1 MKNPFNPFKA
11 EPPAP
16 QAKPTEAKRGEHAA
30 SFAFAMQYDSTPL
43 PLAREN
49 ASRGWVEY
57 GADNAYPD
65 FLLEL
70 LDTSALHSGIVA
82 GKSFLVAGGDFL
94 VGGVPLAQ
102 WAESAPTDRATAV
115 RSFVENSYGEH
126 WSDLKSMAAT
136 DYVVSGSFA
145 LEVIWSLDFSRIA
158 EVKHISWACL
168 RPEPKDEE
176 GRVPGYWYAPQW
188 RKTGRM
194 KTEPVRIQAFDIN
207 AHVPDGEAV
216 PDAHPYDHRQV
227 LYVRNHSASEYFGR
241 PVYAGAIND
250 IRTSAALS
258 EWMLGSAENGF
269 TPSVVIT
276 YHEPPQSKEEGNAIA
291 SSMMKQF
298 ANKGGARKIAV
309 LFANSKDSA
318 PTITPLA
325 VKNIDDSLIAVSDKV
340 QNSIVTGHAVTSPEL
355 VGVSVPGL
363 LGSGDIQLKWNIFN
377 ATVIK
382 PTKAVIERTFTM
394 LAEVNGVTE
403 DISFQDINP
412 LA

>member
-1 MKNPFNPFKA
+1 MKNPFKPEPAATPVAPAPKKA
-11 EPPAP
+11 EHSAN
-16 QAKPTEAKRGEHAA
+16 
-30 SFAFAMQYDSTPL
+30 FAFSLQYDSTPL
-43 PLAREN
+43 PVAREN
-49 ASRGWVEY
+49 TSRGWVEY
-57 GADNAYPD
+57 GSDNAYPD

-82 GKSFLVAGGDFL
+82 GKSFLIAGGDIL
-94 VGGVPLAQ
+94 VGGIPLADWQ
-102 WAESAPTDRATAV
+102 KTAPVDRQTAV

-126 WSDLKSMAAT
+126 WSDLKGMAAM

-158 EVKHISWACL
+158 EVKHISWACI
-168 RPEPKDEE
+168 RPEPKDDE
-176 GRVPGYWYAPQW
+176 GHVPGYWYAPQW
-188 RKTGRM
+188 RKSGRM
-194 KTEPVRIQAFDIN
+194 KVEPVRIQAFDVN
-207 AHVPDGEAV
+207 AHVPEGETV
-216 PDAHPYDHRQV
+216 PEDHPYDHRQI

-241 PVYAGAIND
+241 PVYTGAIND

-276 YHEPPQSKEEGNAIA
+276 YHEPPQSKEEGNNIA
-291 SSMMKQF
+291 SAMMKQF

-318 PTITPLA
+318 PSITPLA
-325 VKNIDDSLIAVSDKV
+325 VKNVDDSLTAVSDKV

-363 LGSGDIQLKWNIFN
+363 LGSGDIQVKWNIFN
-377 ATVIK
+377 VTVIR
-382 PTKAVIERTFTM
+382 PSKAVIERTFTM
-394 LAEVNGVTE
+394 LAEINGVTE
-403 DISFQDINP
+403 DVSFADINP